1 MMKKII
7 LSFICISSAS
17 ALFAD
22 SRAVTVKECIDIALQ
37 NHPDYFISIED
48 QKKSI
53 SDYGVARS
61 QKSLLI
67 NGEIRTIENDR
78 DAETTTSGVKIPGK
92 DTYIGLFAG
101 ITLYYNI
108 YDARKDYEEEMA
120 KTNIDMSKIK
130 SHKTK
135 LDISY
140 RVKLAYYSYSMARN
154 TLQIREEIFRKNEKK
169 AVLARQMFEGGSRAI
184 LDVSKAEVDL
194 ADARL
199 QYEIARNN
207 ERKMRMNLF
216 HAMGLEDTEDLE
228 IIPLD
233 VVSLPAV
240 TRTLD
245 ELYSMSRLYS
255 PAIRI
260 AVLEKRLAQMKIST
274 ETAAHYPKVDFQ
286 AGAGYELD
294 RIRGADRIDENFTGD
309 KWTPAFYG
317 LFSVTIPIYSGGR
330 ISARV
335 NSAESDYNKIN
346 YQEREVLVETKNKIR
361 DSYRSLEEI
370 RNQIGISELIIK
382 NAERHLLLAQKSY
395 DNGGGSLLELQD
407 AELSV
412 IRARMGY
419 LEARYNY
426 LMTLAGLSNIIGIGE
441 ESICGDSAEKQPE

>member
-1 MMKKII
+1 MKKII
-7 LSFICISSAS
+7 LSLIFLSCAV
-17 ALFAD
+17 AAYAD
-22 SRAVTVKECIDIALQ
+22 TRTITVKECIDIALQ

-61 QKSLLI
+61 QKSLII
-67 NGEIRTIENDR
+67 NGEIRTVENEKDT
-78 DAETTTSGVKIPGK
+78 ETTSSGVEIPGK

-108 YDARKDYEEEMA
+108 YDAKKDYEEDMA
-120 KTNIDMSKIK
+120 KTNIDMFKIK
-130 SHKTK
+130 SQKTK
-135 LDISY
+135 LDIIY
-140 RVKLAYYSYSMARN
+140 NVKIAYYSYSMARN
-154 TLQIREEIFRKNEKK
+154 ALTIREEIYRKNEKK
-169 AVLARQMFEGGSRAI
+169 ALLAKQLFEGGSRPI

-199 QYEIARNN
+199 QYEMAKNN

-216 HAMGLEDTEDLE
+216 HAMGLEDTEDLD
-228 IIPLD
+228 IIPQD
-233 VVSLPAV
+233 VEAMPGITV
-240 TRTLD
+240 TLD
-245 ELYSMSRLYS
+245 ELYNMSQIYS
-255 PAIRI
+255 PLIRI
-260 AVLEKRLAQMKIST
+260 SVLEKRLAKMKIST
-274 ETAAHYPKVDFQ
+274 ETAAHYPRIDFQ

-294 RIRGADRIDENFTGD
+294 RIRGADNYEKNFSG
-309 KWTPAFYG
+309 KNWAPAFYG
-317 LFSVTIPIYSGGR
+317 LFFMTIPVYSGGR

-335 NSAESDYNKIN
+335 DSAESDYNKIN
-346 YQEREVLVETKNKIR
+346 YREREILVETKNQIR

-370 RNQIGISELIIK
+370 RKQLEISELIIR

-426 LMTLAGLSNIIGIGE
+426 LMTLARLSNIIGIGE
-441 ESICGDSAEKQPE
+441 ESICGDSGKNKSE